1 VKADADLS
9 TVAGAGL
16 RLDVLS
22 DDAVRLI
29 HEGTLEVLEHT
40 GVFVEDDE
48 ALDIFGDGGCAVE
61 RERRVVRFPP
71 EVVEEALASC
81 PQRILCAGRDP
92 KNDIWEEAGGE
103 VHFANFDEGI
113 KYIDPRTGEYRDPTK
128 DDVAEVAR
136 LIDALPS
143 IAVFDPAIG
152 PKDVPGE
159 TASIH
164 GFEAALHN
172 TTKHTGCEAV
182 SGREARACIEMAA
195 AVVGGYDELRERPI
209 LGLGVCPVSPLQLTR
224 DATEVIIETARAG
237 LSDTILSMA
246 MSGGSAPVT
255 LAGTL
260 VQHNAEVLSGIT
272 LAQLTE
278 RGAPCV
284 YGSSTT
290 ALDLR
295 YAAAAVGSPELALI
309 SACAAQLARQ
319 YRLPSFIAGA

>member
-22 DDAVRLI
+22 DDAVRQI
-29 HEGTLEVLEHT
+29 HQGTLEVLEQT
-40 GVFVEDDE
+40 GVLVEDE
-48 ALDIFGDGGCAVE
+48 EPLDILADGGCAVD
-61 RERRVVRFPP
+61 RETHVVRFPP
-71 EVVEEALASC
+71 EVVEQALASC
-81 PQRILCAGRDP
+81 PPRIFCAGRDP
-92 KNDIWEEAGGE
+92 KHDIWEEAGGE
-103 VHFANFDEGI
+103 VHFTNFDEGI
-113 KYIDPRTGEYRDPTK
+113 KYIDPRSGEYRDPTK

-136 LIDALPS
+136 LIDALPN
-143 IAVFDPAIG
+143 IAVYESAVG

-164 GFEAALHN
+164 GLETALNN
-172 TTKHTGCEAV
+172 TTKHTGCEAIT
-182 SGREARACIEMAA
+182 GWEARTCIEMAA
-195 AVVGGYDELRERPI
+195 TVAGGMDELRKRPI
-209 LGLGVCPVSPLQLTR
+209 LGLGVCPVSPLKLTR

-237 LSDTILSMA
+237 LAGTVLSMA

-260 VQHNAEVLSGIT
+260 VQHNAEVLSGIA
-272 LAQLTE
+272 LMQLTQ
-278 RGAPCV
+278 RGVPAV

>member
-1 VKADADLS
+1 MKADADLS

-22 DDAVRLI
+22 DDAVRQI
-29 HEGTLEVLEHT
+29 HQGSLEVLEQT
-40 GVFVEDDE
+40 GVFIEDDE
-48 ALDIFGDGGCAVE
+48 PLDILADGGCDID
-61 RERRVVRFPP
+61 RETHVVRFPP
-71 EVVEEALASC
+71 EVVEGALASC
-81 PQRILCAGRDP
+81 PSRVFCAGRNPEHDL
-92 KNDIWEEAGGE
+92 WEEAGGE
-103 VHFANFDEGI
+103 VHFTNFDEGI

-128 DDVAEVAR
+128 SDVAEVAR
-136 LIDALPS
+136 LIDALPN
-143 IAVFDPAIG
+143 IAVYESAVG

-164 GFEAALHN
+164 GLEAALLN

-182 SGREARACIEMAA
+182 TGWEARTCIEMAA
-195 AVVGGYDELRERPI
+195 TVAGGYDELRERPI

-237 LSDTILSMA
+237 LACTTLSMA

-272 LAQLTE
+272 LSQLTE
-278 RGAPCV
+278 RGVPCV

-295 YAAAAVGSPELALI
+295 FAAAAVGSPELALI
-309 SACAAQLARQ
+309 SACAAQIARQ

>member
-1 VKADADLS
+1 LS
-9 TVAGAGL
+9 TVAGVGL

-22 DDAVRLI
+22 DDAVRQI
-29 HEGTLEVLEHT
+29 HDGSLEVLEQT

-48 ALDIFGDGGCAVE
+48 ALDILADGSCTVD
-61 RERRVVRFPP
+61 RETHVVRFPP
-71 EVVEEALASC
+71 QIVTEAIASC
-81 PQRILCAGRDP
+81 PSRIFCAGRDP
-92 KNDIWEEAGGE
+92 QHDIWEEVDGE
-103 VHFANFDEGI
+103 VHFTNFDEGI

-128 DDVAEVAR
+128 SDVAEVAR
-136 LIDALPS
+136 LIDALPN
-143 IAVFDPAIG
+143 IAVYESAVG
-152 PKDVPGE
+152 PKDVPVE

-164 GFEAALHN
+164 GLEAALLN

-182 SGREARACIEMAA
+182 TGWEARTCIEMAA
-195 AVVGGYDELRERPI
+195 TVAGGMDELRERPI

-237 LSDTILSMA
+237 LAGTVLSMA

-272 LAQLTE
+272 LAQVTE
-278 RGAPCV
+278 RGVPCV